1 MFMIEHTIAKMASGA
16 IPVQALALQ
25 IVFTLGAAA
34 AEIVWPVQTAPSWET
49 MAPPTTILMTL
60 RVGAK
65 LDFTTMI
72 AQETVVSRAQQAAV
86 LMDRVQLLPEFQG
99 TWFSIS

>member
-1 MFMIEHTIAKMASGA
+1 MIEHTTAKTATLA
-16 IPVQALALQ
+16 VPVQALALQ
-25 IVFTLGAAA
+25 IVFILGAAA
-34 AEIVWPVQTAPSWET
+34 AEIVLPAQTAPSWET
-49 MAPPTTILMTL
+49 MAPPTTIHMTL

-86 LMDRVQLLPEFQG
+86 LMERVQLFPEFQG